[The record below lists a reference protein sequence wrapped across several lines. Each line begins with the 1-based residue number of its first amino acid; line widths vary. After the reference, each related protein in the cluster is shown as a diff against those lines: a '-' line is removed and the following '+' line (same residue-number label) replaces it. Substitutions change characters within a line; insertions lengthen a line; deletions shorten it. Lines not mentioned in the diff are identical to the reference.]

1 MGRIVP
7 EHYRVLASPSRI
19 ELLYLLQTRG
29 AQSVEQLAEASGLHT
44 NTAREHLHLLIE
56 AGFVHSQPIRRSG
69 RGRPRIRYSVADSL
83 SDPATARRVR
93 DAYDRADL
101 VRRIVAPHAATRCP
115 TPADR
120 QLDILEDQ
128 LDTCGFEATIDETD
142 SSSDAHAST
151 DSTRSSSGGIPDK
164 DDASDSTRITLHH
177 CPYYDLAGQ
186 HPHVCDVHFGLLGT
200 ALGLTDGPLEAS
212 DLHARD
218 PEKGCWVTLTRRQRT
233 EDIA

>member
-101 VRRIVAPHAATRCP
+101 VRRIVAPHAAPQNP

-120 QLDILEDQ
+120 QLDVLEDQ
-128 LDTCGFEATIDETD
+128 LDTCGFDATIDETGET
-142 SSSDAHAST
+142 SSSADDQAS
-151 DSTRSSSGGIPDK
+151 
-164 DDASDSTRITLHH
+164 
-177 CPYYDLAGQ
+177 
-186 HPHVCDVHFGLLGT
+186 
-200 ALGLTDGPLEAS
+200 
-212 DLHARD
+212 
-218 PEKGCWVTLTRRQRT
+218 
-233 EDIA
+233 